1 MTAIMTPEISVIIP
15 VYRDLPRLAL
25 CLDALTRQSLPADRF
40 EIIVVDN
47 APEPH
52 VPPESLPANARLVHE
67 PMAGSYVARN
77 AGVAVARAPF
87 LGFVDSD
94 CIPDEQWLEHGLAAL
109 RAYPGSRITG
119 PVKIFREHGGG
130 RYAHMHDLNIAFPNR
145 RYVAAGHCVT
155 ANLLVARTV
164 FDEVGPFDLCLSGG
178 DARWGRKAAA
188 AGVPIRFEDDVSVRH
203 PARRS
208 VREIFRKSRRTA
220 GSSPRD
226 ARFFLRNMKP
236 PLNSIAR
243 FRREG
248 LSRAEALIVF
258 SIYWASRLIQA
269 QEFGL
274 VRLRLKRPNRS

>member
-1 MTAIMTPEISVIIP
+1 MALEISVIIP

-25 CLDALTRQSLPADRF
+25 CLDALTRQSLPPECF

-47 APEPH
+47 APQPH
-52 VPPESLPANARLVHE
+52 VPPESLPANTRLIHE
-67 PMAGSYVARN
+67 PTPGSYVARN
-77 AGVAVARAPF
+77 AGVAASRAPHLAF
-87 LGFVDSD
+87 ADGD
-94 CIPDEQWLEHGLAAL
+94 CIPDEQWLENGLAAL

-119 PVKIFREHGGG
+119 PVTIFRERGGG
-130 RYAHMHDLNIAFPNR
+130 HYAHMHDLNIAFPNR
-145 RYVAAGHCVT
+145 RYVASGHCVT

-164 FDEVGPFDLCLSGG
+164 FDQVGPFDHCLSGG

-188 AGVPIRFEDDVSVRH
+188 AGVPIRYEDDVSVRH

-226 ARFFLRNMKP
+226 ARFFLKIMKP
-236 PLNSIAR
+236 PISSIAR

-258 SIYWASRLIQA
+258 SIFWASRLIQA
-269 QEFGL
+269 QEFSL